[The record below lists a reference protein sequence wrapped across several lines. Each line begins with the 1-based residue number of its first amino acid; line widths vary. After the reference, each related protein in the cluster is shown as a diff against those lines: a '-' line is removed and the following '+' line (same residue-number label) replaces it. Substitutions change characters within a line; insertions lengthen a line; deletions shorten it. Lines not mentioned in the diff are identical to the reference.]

1 MTTSNHKSEPHGP
14 RSEVLSRMKDS
25 KIRLS
30 VAARVS
36 GSIFLSILVI
46 TGFMVIYFPQQ
57 QIKMAREQAQ
67 QTAQLV
73 AEVLAY
79 QAAIGIDFADT
90 QTIEGALNAA
100 ERDHDFLFGV
110 VYGVSE
116 DGKMKELAK
125 KQAKDFTEAATAFES
140 KIDTSHIE
148 GAKVTLRDDGLEV
161 VTPITTP
168 MGKKALLVMGYSTRS
183 MESRKAD
190 VQRTSIVAALISLL
204 VGVLVSY
211 VSGSSLGRRVSRV
224 ASTAQRVAAGDLSQ
238 ELITDDHADEI
249 GQMVRYFNELL
260 MGLRS
265 LQQSVIQVSN
275 GDLSSLTDANGDLPK
290 AFNEM
295 IMSQRTLVREM
306 AASAVQ
312 LNSAAG
318 EFLANAQQQQ
328 EGAVEQSTAVEE
340 TRRTTE
346 TLLSSAR
353 QINESAD
360 GVLRNA
366 ELTQQNHQVVA
377 QRIADLSS
385 QTQRI
390 SEILEVIKDIANKSD
405 LLALNAALEGTKA
418 GEAGK
423 GFSFVAQQMQ
433 RLAENVMNSV
443 RDIKE
448 LTQVISQYSQ
458 ASVLATEE
466 STKLASDTTRSARQ
480 ISLILQQ
487 QQSGTE
493 QVTRAMDD
501 VSKVASQTAAGSREI
516 VSSAQALI
524 ALSEQLQKL
533 INRFKLDDENIRAF
547 TPPESTP
554 RWMA

>member
-1 MTTSNHKSEPHGP
+1 
-14 RSEVLSRMKDS
+14 MKES
-25 KIRLS
+25 KIRIS

-73 AEVLAY
+73 SEVLAY

-90 QTIEGALNAA
+90 QTIEGALTAA
-100 ERDHDFLFGV
+100 ERDGDFLFGV
-110 VYGVSE
+110 VYGFGD
-116 DGKMKELAK
+116 DGKMTELAK
-125 KQAKDFTEAATAFES
+125 KQGKDAGDAAAAMQ
-140 KIDTSHIE
+140 KNIE
-148 GAKVTLRDDGLEV
+148 LGQVDASRVTLRGDGLEV
-161 VTPITTP
+161 VTPIRTP
-168 MGKKALLVMGYSTRS
+168 MGKKALLVMGYSTRT
-183 MESRKAD
+183 MDARKAD
-190 VQRTSIVAALISLL
+190 VQRTSIFAALISLL

-238 ELITDDHADEI
+238 DLISDDTPDEI
-249 GQMVRYFNELL
+249 GQMVRYFNALL
-260 MGLRS
+260 MSLRS
-265 LQQSVIQVSN
+265 LQQSVIKVSN
-275 GDLSSLTDANGDLPK
+275 GDLSAMTDANGDLAK

-353 QINESAD
+353 QINETAE
-360 GVLRNA
+360 GVLKNA
-366 ELTQQNHQVVA
+366 ELTQQNHTVVA

-385 QTQRI
+385 QTRRI

-448 LTQVISQYSQ
+448 LTQVISEYSQ

-466 STKLASDTTRSARQ
+466 STKLAGDTTRSARQ
-480 ISLILQQ
+480 IALILQQ

-516 VSSAQALI
+516 VSSAQSLI

-533 INRFKLDDENIRAF
+533 INRFKLNNDDAKTFGAAEPTGKWSA
-547 TPPESTP
+547 
-554 RWMA
+554 